1 MIVLPKIVTKEL
13 PKGLP
18 LMRKQ
23 LFTRSFNTI
32 QELSEGEN
40 KEDHK
45 NFWENSENFLKLG
58 SIEDVENH
66 KRITLLIEDLEVDD
80 KDDVKERKTKHE

>member
-1 MIVLPKIVTKEL
+1 MIVFSKTVTKEL

-45 NFWENSENFLKLG
+45 NF

-80 KDDVKERKTKHE
+80 KDDVKERETKHE